1 MISAIYRLTCQELYG
16 IVWVQDNKEVKTMK
30 KTFIDKVLEERIVDT
45 DKYRYIVDADGIKR
59 LPIEYLGT
67 TKSIN
72 SWETVYHWL

>member
-1 MISAIYRLTCQELYG
+1 
-16 IVWVQDNKEVKTMK
+16 MK